1 MIKNATAKCLL
12 AIAVAFILSIPALA
26 QYSAS
31 EVKSIEKAKAY
42 YVKGKYDKAIST
54 LKKVQLAHFYDN
66 DLWELRCNYEYDRYQ
81 AQLIDDVTNIIK
93 KAAKGSVTFDYDKLK
108 STAYRSEL
116 IVACSTSTLICPKQ
130 ETASWVLNELFLEP
144 SVDTAVADEA
154 EEIFNKASADYASNN
169 FSAAIR
175 AYEKAIRADSNYYGA
190 NYKIAMC
197 YYKDEKFEKA
207 IPYFE
212 RASRI
217 EPKMIDPW
225 QNLVNC
231 YIGLKRWQDAYTACV
246 DGIIVYPDVRFFSKM
261 EEICD
266 KLGKTF
272 NRHWMVRDYM
282 PSMITSTTQSAIPE
296 EPWSFYR
303 QAKEKIADYCNDG
316 GIIKKKLEF
325 TDQKYL
331 ETYSW
336 EFMLRKS
343 SADDKEFGFARDM
356 QKAGYLD
363 CYAMVSMYHIAFSEQ
378 YDDFSKNNADRIRTY
393 INSYLV
399 K

>member
-1 MIKNATAKCLL
+1 MIKNATTKCLL
-12 AIAVAFILSIPALA
+12 SLVVAFILSLPALA

-31 EVKSIEKAKAY
+31 EVKSIEKARGY
-42 YVKGKYDKAIST
+42 YDKGKYDKAIST

-66 DLWELRCNYEYDRYQ
+66 DLWELRCAYEYDRYQ
-81 AQLIDDVTNIIK
+81 FQLITDVTNILK
-93 KAAKGSVTFDYDKLK
+93 KVEKGSTTFNFDKLK
-108 STAYRSEL
+108 STAYRSEM
-116 IVACSTSTLICPKQ
+116 IGSCSTATLVCPKQ
-130 ETASWVLNELFLEP
+130 ETASWVLHEQFLEP

-154 EEIFNKASADYASNN
+154 EDIFNKASDDYTANN

-175 AYEKAIRADSNYYGA
+175 AYEKALKVDSNYYNA
-190 NYKIAMC
+190 SYKIAMC

-212 RASRI
+212 KAIRI
-217 EPKMIDPW
+217 EPKMIDPR

-231 YIGLKRWQDAYTACV
+231 HMKLKHWQDAYAVCV
-246 DGIIVYPDVRFFSKM
+246 DGIVTYPDIRFFSKLD
-261 EEICD
+261 EICD

-282 PSMITSTTQSAIPE
+282 PSMINSTTQSTIPE
-296 EPWSFYR
+296 EPWSYYR
-303 QAKEKIADYCNDG
+303 EAKEKISDYCNDG
-316 GIIKKKLEF
+316 GIVKKKLEF
-325 TDQKYL
+325 TEQKYL

-336 EFMLRKS
+336 EFMLKKTTTE
-343 SADDKEFGFARDM
+343 DKQFGFAREM

-363 CYAMVSMYHIAFSEQ
+363 CYAMVSMYHISFAEQ
-378 YDDFSKNNADRIRTY
+378 FDDFSKHNADRIRTY
-393 INSYLV
+393 INTYLV